1 MYYKAYRFR
10 IYPDEK
16 QRTLINKTL
25 GCTRFVYNY
34 FLNIQKE
41 NSYKKR
47 TCRSRENRADTAE
60 ERHFF

>member
-25 GCTRFVYNY
+25 GCTRFIYNY

-41 NSYKKR
+41 NSYKK
-47 TCRSRENRADTAE
+47 TC
-60 ERHFF
+60 

>member
-41 NSYKKR
+41 NSYKKAN
-47 TCRSRENRADTAE
+47 ENMM
-60 ERHFF
+60 

>member
-25 GCTRFVYNY
+25 GCTTTTF
-34 FLNIQKE
+34 
-41 NSYKKR
+41 
-47 TCRSRENRADTAE
+47 
-60 ERHFF
+60 